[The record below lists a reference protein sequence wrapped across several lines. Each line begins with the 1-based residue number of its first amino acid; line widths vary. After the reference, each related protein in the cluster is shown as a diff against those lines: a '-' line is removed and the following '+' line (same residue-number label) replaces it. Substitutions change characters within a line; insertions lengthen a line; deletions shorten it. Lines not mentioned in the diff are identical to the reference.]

1 MNVGIHRVDI
11 TPAPGL
17 KMAGMLNPPRAQ
29 GTRWPLAA
37 TVLLLDDGSRRAAVV
52 TLDLLFLAP
61 STVAEFP
68 GRAPRRRPAPRPGG
82 HHDLLLAHPS
92 GAVHLHGDGRGP

>member
-17 KMAGMLNPPRAQ
+17 KMAGMLNPPRAR
-29 GTRWPLAA
+29 GTRWPLHG

-61 STVAEFP
+61 STVAEFRAALRAGDPRLAP
-68 GRAPRRRPAPRPGG
+68 GDISICMLRM
-82 HHDLLLAHPS
+82 
-92 GAVHLHGDGRGP
+92 